1 MKNKTILLFFIL
13 LIGSLVSCNLNDY
26 SRQLG
31 VVNTKEKYAFQVEK
45 NDYKLMVDLKEVATD
60 FIFDIRYATK
70 NNFTG
75 EKIYPSN
82 DAFLRKYIA
91 EDLKKANDSLM
102 KLGYQLKILDAYRP
116 YSATIKFYEI
126 YPDGDFVANPMV
138 GSRHNRGT
146 TVDVTL
152 VDRKT
157 GKDLEMPTKFDVF
170 TKEAHPNFDD
180 LPPHIIENKM
190 LLINVMKHFK
200 FDVHPNEW
208 WHYDHARWQRYPMM
222 DLTFKQI
229 KDVAESYK
237 EEEYDLSL

>member
-1 MKNKTILLFFIL
+1 MKKAVYCIISIVFIGLF
-13 LIGSLVSCNLNDY
+13 VSCNLNDY

-45 NDYKLMVDLKEVATD
+45 NDYKLLVDLREVDTD
-60 FIFDIRYATK
+60 FVFDIRYATK

-75 EKIYPSN
+75 QKIYPSA

-91 EDLKKANDSLM
+91 EELKKANDSLM

-152 VDRKT
+152 VDMKS
-157 GKDLEMPTKFDVF
+157 GEELEMPTKFDAF
-170 TKEAHPNFDD
+170 TKEAHPDFND
-180 LPPHIIENKM
+180 LPEHIIENKL
-190 LLINVMKHFK
+190 LLINVMKHFR

-208 WHYDHARWQRYPMM
+208 WHFDHARWQRYPMM
-222 DLTFKQI
+222 DLSFKQL
-229 KDVAESYK
+229 KEVANKYNTK
-237 EEEYDLSL
+237 